1 VAQLLVRALDDA
13 VVARLKER
21 ARRNRRSLQ
30 AEAKAILE
38 AAPLLYARDE
48 TLEVL
53 RAWQERFRGERMS
66 DSAEL
71 IGEDRDR

>member
-1 VAQLLVRALDDA
+1 MAQLLVRDLDDA
-13 VVARLKER
+13 VVARLKAR

-38 AAPLLYARDE
+38 AAPLLCTRDE

-53 RAWQERFRGERMS
+53 RAWQERFRGEPMS

-71 IGEDRDR
+71 IREDRDR